1 MSDWKVRKGGETQ
14 SQGAQ
19 TEPGSRTDM
28 ERQRLDVSRSDSTGG
43 KTQTHTHTHEVEHF
57 YTTENRHRSGLCSR
71 SNLHGKYPDK
81 SEDHTQQGDSVAHL
95 SHVRTNSSRAA
106 QLKIRKTSAD
116 TCGMK
121 TKRQSTRPSWA
132 DFFGFWRAIHVIGR
146 LCFLPSS
153 AVGRSTESNDWARVF
168 FDDRE
173 PQHNRG
179 ADDKHSL
186 SEDIGMFF
194 CFVLFCFNPGEQRR
208 RERRLSIT

>member
-1 MSDWKVRKGGETQ
+1 MQCKLCVFFFLWKCPTERLGREEKHSHKEPKPN
-14 SQGAQ
+14 QGVVP
-19 TEPGSRTDM
+19 TWR
-28 ERQRLDVSRSDSTGG
+28 DSVWMCRGPTRRGG

-57 YTTENRHRSGLCSR
+57 YATENRHRSGLCSR

-186 SEDIGMFF
+186 SEDVGMFFLF
-194 CFVLFCFNPGEQRR
+194 CFVLF
-208 RERRLSIT
+208 